1 MPPRIAIATC
11 REYPVLLDD
20 DQPLVAGLAARG
32 VVAETVL
39 WDAERDWSRYAAV
52 LLRSVWDYYQRP
64 QEFLAWLE
72 LLERRGVSLWNP
84 VALVRWNAD
93 KRYLRDLEARGIAIP
108 PTLWIEPADAPE
120 AALERMLATGWADL
134 VVKPTISGSA
144 WRTRRLRRAE
154 VPEQGA
160 FLREV
165 LSASAA
171 MVQPFLP
178 EILSAGEV
186 SLLFFGGVF
195 SHAVVKRPRAGDYR
209 VQWTHGGTQTR
220 FEPDAQ
226 LVAQAQAV
234 LEAAPSA
241 GLYAR
246 VDGILEGERLVL
258 MELEQIE
265 PYLYLAECPGA
276 AERFVAALCARL

>member
-1 MPPRIAIATC
+1 M
-11 REYPVLLDD
+11 LLDD
-20 DQPLVAGLAARG
+20 DQPLVAALAAQG
-32 VVAETVL
+32 VVAETVC
-39 WDAERDWSRYAAV
+39 WDAERDWSRYSAV

-64 QEFLAWLE
+64 QEFLAWLDG
-72 LLERRGVSLWNP
+72 LESGGVPLWNP

-120 AALERMLATGWADL
+120 AALERVLATGWADL
-134 VVKPTISGSA
+134 VVKPTISGGA

-165 LSASAA
+165 LSGSAA
-171 MVQPFLP
+171 MVQQFLP

-195 SHAVVKRPRAGDYR
+195 SHAVLKRPRAGDYR
-209 VQWTHGGTQTR
+209 VQWSHGGTQAR
-220 FEPDAQ
+220 FEPDAG
-226 LVAQAQAV
+226 LLAQAQAV

-265 PYLYLAECPGA
+265 PYLFLGESPGA